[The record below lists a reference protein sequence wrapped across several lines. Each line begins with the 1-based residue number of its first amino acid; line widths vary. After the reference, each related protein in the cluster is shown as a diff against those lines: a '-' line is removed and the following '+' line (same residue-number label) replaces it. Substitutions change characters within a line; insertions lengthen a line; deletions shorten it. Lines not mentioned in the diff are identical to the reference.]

1 MVWMI
6 VEVVLMNVNSNFRF
20 CDGLDDGRDGSDEG
34 LYSNIRF
41 CDGLNDC
48 GGGSDGRF
56 IF

>member
-20 CDGLDDGRDGSDEG
+20 CDGLDDGR
-34 LYSNIRF
+34 
-41 CDGLNDC
+41 
-48 GGGSDGRF
+48 GGSDGRL